1 MYSGVAGPNFQKVG
15 FTLAIRINQE
25 SPLNHTKDD
34 QSVFLPTPSPKIL
47 EKQLISALRI
57 GQVETESIL
66 GVSG

>member
-47 EKQLISALRI
+47 ENS
-57 GQVETESIL
+57 
-66 GVSG
+66 